1 MRKVL
6 NMLTK
11 NGRRI
16 RSTAED
22 TGLLRNIG
30 KRRLILHE
38 IEVVTAELTAHLT
51 VETNRSDKRA

>member
-51 VETNRSDKRA
+51 VEINRSDKRA